1 MDQLIDGIFVIKS
14 KEIEE
19 VVERNNIKFTEYK
32 KQQRET
38 MMKVEKDIKQ
48 LTEDGDTTFE
58 QIRTFRNKSNVF
70 SK

>member
-58 QIRTFRNKSNVF
+58 QLRTLRNKSNVF